1 MISLQDI
8 QDILAQEFFDGNTAI
23 AGIIMYIG
31 VMALVVVFF
40 AQKNLIL
47 AFGLMLPVTLIFS
60 MLGVLPDSFTL
71 IMMIVFLIGVGMKFK
86 QTYSEG

>member
-8 QDILAQEFFDGNTAI
+8 QDIIAQEFFNGNASI
-23 AGIIMYIG
+23 AGIVLYMA
-31 VMALVVVFF
+31 VMAVVVVFF

-47 AFGLMLPVTLIFS
+47 AFALMLPVTLVFS
-60 MLGVLPDSFTL
+60 IMGVLPEAFTL

-86 QTYSEG
+86 QTYSE